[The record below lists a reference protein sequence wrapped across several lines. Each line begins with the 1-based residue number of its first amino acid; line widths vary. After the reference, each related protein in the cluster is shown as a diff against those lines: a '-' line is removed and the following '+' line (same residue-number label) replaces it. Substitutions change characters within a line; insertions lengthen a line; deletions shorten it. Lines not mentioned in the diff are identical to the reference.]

1 MTTKRKY
8 EKPAMQE
15 FELKHQ
21 PRLLAGSDTVT
32 TTMDGQFTEEDW
44 IIPAP

>member
-1 MTTKRKY
+1 MLMTTKRKY

-21 PRLLAGSDTVT
+21 PRLLAGSDTVSA
-32 TTMDGQFTEEDW
+32 TMDGEFEE
-44 IIPAP
+44 IILAP

>member
-1 MTTKRKY
+1 MTTMKKTY

-21 PRLLAGSDTVT
+21 PRLLAGSDTVSA
-32 TTMDGQFTEEDW
+32 TMDGEFEE
-44 IIPAP
+44 IILAP